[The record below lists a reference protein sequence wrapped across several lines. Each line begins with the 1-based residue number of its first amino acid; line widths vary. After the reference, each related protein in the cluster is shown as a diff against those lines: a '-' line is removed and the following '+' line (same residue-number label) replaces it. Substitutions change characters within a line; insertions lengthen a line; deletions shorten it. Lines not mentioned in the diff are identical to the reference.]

1 MEPNGFEIVPYY
13 METNN
18 RKETKVKKENQ
29 NKMWTQ
35 ENHDT
40 ALEIWSNGVTG
51 VEDDVELMGTSEI
64 FYDTCGKMDSIFMA
78 IRKVIAEEKEK

>member
-35 ENHDT
+35 ENHDM
-40 ALEIWSNGVTG
+40 ASEIWSNGAIG
-51 VEDDVELMGTSEI
+51 IEDDVDLMGTSEI

-78 IRKVIAEEKEK
+78 IRKVIAEEKRK

>member
-35 ENHDT
+35 ENYDT
-40 ALEIWSNGVTG
+40 AIEIWSNGALG
-51 VEDDVELMGTSEI
+51 IEDDVNLMGTSEI

>member
-35 ENHDT
+35 ENYDT
-40 ALEIWSNGVTG
+40 AIEIWSNGALG
-51 VEDDVELMGTSEI
+51 IEDDVNLMGTSEI

-78 IRKVIAEEKEK
+78 IRKIIAEEKEK

>member
-13 METNN
+13 MKSNN
-18 RKETKVKKENQ
+18 RKENKVKKENQ

-35 ENHDT
+35 ENYDT
-40 ALEIWSNGVTG
+40 AFEIWSNGATG
-51 VEDDVELMGTSEI
+51 IEDDVDLMGTSEI
-64 FYDTCGKMDSIFMA
+64 FYDTCGKMDSIFRA

>member
-35 ENHDT
+35 ENHDM
-40 ALEIWSNGVTG
+40 ASEIWSNGAIG
-51 VEDDVELMGTSEI
+51 IEDDVDLMGTSEI

>member
-18 RKETKVKKENQ
+18 RKENKVKKENQ
-29 NKMWTQ
+29 NKIWTQ
-35 ENHDT
+35 ENHDM
-40 ALEIWSNGVTG
+40 ASEIWSNGAIG
-51 VEDDVELMGTSEI
+51 IEDDVDLLGTSEI
-64 FYDTCGKMDSIFMA
+64 FYDTCGKMDSIFRA